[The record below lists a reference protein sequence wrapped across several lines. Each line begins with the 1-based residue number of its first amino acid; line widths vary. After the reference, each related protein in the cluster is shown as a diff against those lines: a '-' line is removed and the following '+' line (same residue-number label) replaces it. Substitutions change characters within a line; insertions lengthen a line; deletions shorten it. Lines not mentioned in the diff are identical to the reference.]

1 MKWQKKQKNCIGV
14 RKTMKDE
21 KSNEGIPLISIVV
34 PIYKVEKYLEKC
46 VKSITSQTYRNI
58 EIILV
63 DDGSPD
69 NCGEMADNLAEMD
82 SRIIVIHKMNGG
94 LSSARNAGID
104 VARGEYIGFV
114 DSDDTIEPF
123 MYEKLHSIL
132 QKENTKLSVC
142 AVNYVYEDGKVLRKR
157 KMGKNVTF
165 DFCQA
170 IIEMN
175 AHRYFDMGAW
185 SKLYHRSLFENIRFP
200 VGKLSED
207 YYIMYKLFDKAQRIS
222 YLDVPCY
229 NYLQRKNSITR
240 SDKINH
246 DHEYAAYEQMCY
258 LDKKYP
264 DMKVVAHTAYASAA
278 LTVYDFYLK
287 NRVKCSLEKLNHFQ
301 EVVEENKEYI
311 EKANYLTKSKKIQF
325 ALFLKNPALYNI
337 VFKTYRK
344 LKRI

>member
-1 MKWQKKQKNCIGV
+1 MKKAVNDDKIN
-14 RKTMKDE
+14 RDT
-21 KSNEGIPLISIVV
+21 PLISVIV

-46 VKSITSQTYRNI
+46 VKSISSQTYKNI
-58 EIILV
+58 EIVLV

-69 NCGEMADNLAEMD
+69 NCGKLADNLAKTD
-82 SRIIVIHKMNGG
+82 PRIKVIHKVNGG

-104 VARGEYIGFV
+104 VAQGDYIGFV

-123 MYEKLHSIL
+123 MYEKLFSLL

-142 AVNYVYEDGKVLRKR
+142 AVNYVYEDGKVLRK
-157 KMGKNVTF
+157 KGLGKNVTF

-175 AHRYFDMGAW
+175 SHRYFDMGAW

-207 YYIMYKLFDKAQRIS
+207 YYIMYKIFDKAQRIS
-222 YLDVPCY
+222 YLDIPCY

-246 DHEYAAYEQMCY
+246 DHEYAAYEQMLY
-258 LDKKYP
+258 LDEKHP
-264 DMKVVAHTAYASAA
+264 DMKVIGHTAYASAA

-287 NRVKCSLEKLNHFQ
+287 NRAKCSKEKMNHFR
-301 EVVEENKEYI
+301 EVIKENKEYI
-311 EKANYLTKSKKIQF
+311 DKADYLTKSKKVQF
-325 ALFLKNPALYNI
+325 VLFSKSPTLYNV

-344 LKRI
+344 VKRI

>member
-1 MKWQKKQKNCIGV
+1 MKKAVNDDKIN
-14 RKTMKDE
+14 RDT
-21 KSNEGIPLISIVV
+21 PLISVIV

-46 VKSITSQTYRNI
+46 VKSIGSQTYKNI

-69 NCGEMADNLAEMD
+69 NCGKLADNLAKTD
-82 SRIIVIHKMNGG
+82 SRIKVIHKVNGG

-104 VARGEYIGFV
+104 VAQGDYIGFV

-123 MYEKLHSIL
+123 MYEKLFSLL

-142 AVNYVYEDGKVLRKR
+142 AVNYVYEDGKVLRK
-157 KMGKNVTF
+157 KGLGQNVTF

-175 AHRYFDMGAW
+175 SHRYFDMGAW
-185 SKLYHRSLFENIRFP
+185 SKLYHRSLFEDIRFP

-207 YYIMYKLFDKAQRIS
+207 YYIMYKIFDKAQRIS
-222 YLDVPCY
+222 YLDIPCY

-240 SDKINH
+240 GDKINH
-246 DHEYAAYEQMCY
+246 DHEYAAYEQMRY
-258 LDKKYP
+258 LDEKYP
-264 DMKVVAHTAYASAA
+264 DMKVVGHTAYASAA

-287 NRVKCSLEKLNHFQ
+287 NKVKCAKEKMNHFQ
-301 EVVEENKEYI
+301 EVIKENKEYI
-311 EKANYLTKSKKIQF
+311 DKADYLTKSKKVQF
-325 ALFLKNPALYNI
+325 ILFSKSPTLYNV

-344 LKRI
+344 IKKV